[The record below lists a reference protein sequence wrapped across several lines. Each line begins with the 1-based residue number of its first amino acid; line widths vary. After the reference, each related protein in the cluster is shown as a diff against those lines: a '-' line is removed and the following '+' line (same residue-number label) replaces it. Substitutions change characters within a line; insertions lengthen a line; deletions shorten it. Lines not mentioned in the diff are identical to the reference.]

1 MGLRPFLFGMLL
13 CRRDIP
19 EPLRLRWGRRIG
31 KRIPMQGPRNAEALQ
46 GLDDYEQ
53 MANTLA
59 ENAKAY
65 WRLWGPQGEPM
76 IRVVDAWVEQQRAY
90 LQWLRRNYA
99 EGNRP

>member
-1 MGLRPFLFGMLL
+1 MGLRRFLFGMPL

-19 EPLRLRWGRRIG
+19 ESPRPRWGRRIL
-31 KRIPMQGPRNAEALQ
+31 MQGPRNAEALQ
-46 GLDDYEQ
+46 GLYDYEQ
-53 MANTLA
+53 MVNTFA
-59 ENAKAY
+59 ENARAY

-90 LQWLRRNYA
+90 LQWLRQNYA

>member
-1 MGLRPFLFGMLL
+1 MGLRPFLLGMLL

-31 KRIPMQGPRNAEALQ
+31 KRIPMQGPRNAEAIQ

-53 MANTLA
+53 MVNTFA